1 MDSWH
6 NDKAKVKDVFDVIR
20 NYGICGLIFYA
31 GNYQL
36 VESEGSRIEIIYIC
50 SGVGLILVSAYLF
63 YINTKIFNR
72 LFREWAPDGKLRSAL
87 HFIFPSVVTGLVGIY
102 LLTHSALML
111 NQKSS
116 VQGATASK
124 SKASAARPSSSIE
137 PEN

>member
-6 NDKAKVKDVFDVIR
+6 NDKAKVKDVFDAIR

-31 GNYQL
+31 GTYQL
-36 VESEGSRIEIIYIC
+36 AESAGSQIEIFYIC
-50 SGVGLILVSAYLF
+50 SGVGIISVSLYLF

-72 LFREWAPDGKLRSAL
+72 LFHEWAPDGKLRSAL

-116 VQGATASK
+116 VQGATNSK
-124 SKASAARPSSSIE
+124 SEASAARPSGSIG
-137 PEN
+137 PRN